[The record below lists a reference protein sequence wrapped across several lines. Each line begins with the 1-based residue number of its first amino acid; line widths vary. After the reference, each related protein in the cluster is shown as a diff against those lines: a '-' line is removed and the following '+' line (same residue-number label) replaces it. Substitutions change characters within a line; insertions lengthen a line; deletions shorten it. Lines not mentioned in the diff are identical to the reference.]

1 VLLDDYVTLIHP
13 ESYSSSSSGGRRDL
27 VHKIRYSEPTK
38 LDDEQLKSRTITALD
53 RLGHQRFT
61 LEPGGYSLEN
71 WIKGVNLLLDDFEEK
86 VGVDKLSPEY
96 VERRRELSDCLCTPI
111 NVSEIDT
118 DIDSAR
124 SEEDETLRKLDGTK
138 IQFASRINELQDE
151 LARRS
156 AELEAKKKELPSN
169 ETARRQSESLF
180 RRIFSRNSA
189 PANDAFEEVKE
200 LESEITTLSNEM
212 HEQQRALK
220 SIERHPWE
228 SPCVEEWKKLQVLQA
243 KLERLESEK
252 SEKLQL
258 AKEREELTTS
268 IANAIA
274 RIP

>member
-1 VLLDDYVTLIHP
+1 
-13 ESYSSSSSGGRRDL
+13 L

-169 ETARRQSESLF
+169 ETARRQSEAF
-180 RRIFSRNSA
+180 QTHIQQEFGSR
-189 PANDAFEEVKE
+189 
-200 LESEITTLSNEM
+200 
-212 HEQQRALK
+212 Q
-220 SIERHPWE
+220 
-228 SPCVEEWKKLQVLQA
+228 
-243 KLERLESEK
+243 
-252 SEKLQL
+252 
-258 AKEREELTTS
+258 
-268 IANAIA
+268 
-274 RIP
+274 